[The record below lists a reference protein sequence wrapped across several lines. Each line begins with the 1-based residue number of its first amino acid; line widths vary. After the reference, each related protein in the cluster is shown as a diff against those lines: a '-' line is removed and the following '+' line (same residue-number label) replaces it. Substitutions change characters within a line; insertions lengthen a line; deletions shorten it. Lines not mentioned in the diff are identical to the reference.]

1 MLGTIISAVLGGG
14 GGFLGS
20 SLVLNL
26 GGMAAGG
33 GMLETLAGPVAGLL
47 GGGAIG
53 SMFGR
58 GGDAAAAGEA
68 AASGKFNIGQAL
80 GGLAG
85 GAGAGGIAQ
94 AVLGMIA

>member
-1 MLGTIISAVLGGG
+1 MLGTLISAVLGGG

-20 SLVLNL
+20 ELVQSL
-26 GGMAAGG
+26 GGMAGGG
-33 GMLETLAGPVAGLL
+33 GMLEQLAGPIAGVL
-47 GGGAIG
+47 GGGAVG
-53 SMFGR
+53 SMFGK

-68 AASGKFNIGQAL
+68 AASGKINIGQII

-94 AVLGMIA
+94 AVMGML